1 MYYFYCTF
9 FLFGYL
15 YYSPVQQVAE
25 STHNCCK
32 RHYTKEEEG
41 CKSKMAASIESLFVE
56 IASLEEPIEELQTLK
71 TAVLSIPVSALR
83 DTVSGLRLEVI
94 FSLLNTNDR
103 SVTAA
108 LLSQALLLTLAS
120 YLAQQHTQTVSQ
132 LTLAWTAS
140 L

>member
-1 MYYFYCTF
+1 
-9 FLFGYL
+9 
-15 YYSPVQQVAE
+15 
-25 STHNCCK
+25 
-32 RHYTKEEEG
+32 
-41 CKSKMAASIESLFVE
+41 MAASIESLFVE

-120 YLAQQHTQTVSQ
+120 YLA
-132 LTLAWTAS
+132 
-140 L
+140 